1 MKLLLNQ
8 IAKTS
13 YLRWCS
19 PDHGYNRILNAQE
32 TADRRWTELLGRLS
46 GCGGTCGVK
55 EMGKVS
61 ARNVACPS
69 LHRCCRAR

>member
-32 TADRRWTELLGRLS
+32 TAILS
-46 GCGGTCGVK
+46 TLEFKCILVLSILSSIT
-55 EMGKVS
+55 
-61 ARNVACPS
+61 
-69 LHRCCRAR
+69 

>member
-19 PDHGYNRILNAQE
+19 PDYGYNRILNAQE
-32 TADRRWTELLGRLS
+32 TAAILS
-46 GCGGTCGVK
+46 TLEFKCILVLSNLSSITQMICDKRGNRFLERMYYNQPT
-55 EMGKVS
+55 
-61 ARNVACPS
+61 
-69 LHRCCRAR
+69 

>member
-19 PDHGYNRILNAQE
+19 PDHGYNRILSTLAFKCILVLYN
-32 TADRRWTELLGRLS
+32 LS
-46 GCGGTCGVK
+46 SIT
-55 EMGKVS
+55 
-61 ARNVACPS
+61 
-69 LHRCCRAR
+69 

>member
-32 TADRRWTELLGRLS
+32 TADRRWTELPHSLRFS
-46 GCGGTCGVK
+46 GNFVYL
-55 EMGKVS
+55 
-61 ARNVACPS
+61 RI
-69 LHRCCRAR
+69 

>member
-32 TADRRWTELLGRLS
+32 TADR
-46 GCGGTCGVK
+46 
-55 EMGKVS
+55 
-61 ARNVACPS
+61 
-69 LHRCCRAR
+69 CCRARCVSPAILSTLEFKCILVLSILSSIT

>member
-32 TADRRWTELLGRLS
+32 TAALAGFLQQFCL
-46 GCGGTCGVK
+46 
-55 EMGKVS
+55 
-61 ARNVACPS
+61 P
-69 LHRCCRAR
+69 

>member
-32 TADRRWTELLGRLS
+32 TADRGWTGSLGFSSNFVYLRI
-46 GCGGTCGVK
+46 
-55 EMGKVS
+55 
-61 ARNVACPS
+61 
-69 LHRCCRAR
+69 